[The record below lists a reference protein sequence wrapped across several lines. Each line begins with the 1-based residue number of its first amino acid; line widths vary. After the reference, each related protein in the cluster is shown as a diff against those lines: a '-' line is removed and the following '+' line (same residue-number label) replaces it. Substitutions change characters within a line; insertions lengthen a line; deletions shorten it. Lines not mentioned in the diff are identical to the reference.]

1 MGGGTVIETIDEREF
16 GGRHRQPAEGRR
28 VPRSGRRG
36 PRPDDQPTEQLPRTE
51 LPEDRGG
58 AKADPDADDTVRD
71 AADVVEDEY
80 DEYDDDYDDENH
92 DDEYHDDVDDTGDV
106 DEDAADEDAA
116 DEDAADEDEDDG
128 DAARTAD
135 RADNADNPADAV
147 NADAVN
153 AVADTVQHPV
163 VSDPVEPSAG
173 EPDERAAPVAR
184 PAEPAVAQRRVDR
197 KRTQPRRRPLL
208 RVVVVVAVLAVVGLV
223 VWAIGAALA
232 GPDATSA
239 QSATQLAVPSHVA
252 FGETVE
258 RADGWAIK
266 ISRPSAART
275 VSAAELPAGAD
286 RAVQLEVTL
295 TNTSAAARDS
305 AGWTIKAT
313 ADARAVELIP
323 ADAGVVAS
331 RTIRPGSS
339 LTFTVAVPLPSD
351 HADLQL
357 EAAPA
362 GGAPVLFVGLA

>member
-58 AKADPDADDTVRD
+58 AKADPDADDTVLD
-71 AADVVEDEY
+71 AADVVEDGYDEY
-80 DEYDDDYDDENH
+80 DDEYDDDYEDEYH
-92 DDEYHDDVDDTGDV
+92 DDEHDDDVDDTGDV
-106 DEDAADEDAA
+106 DEDAADED
-116 DEDAADEDEDDG
+116 EDDG
-128 DAARTAD
+128 DAARTPDPAD
-135 RADNADNPADAV
+135 NADNADNPADAV

-153 AVADTVQHPV
+153 AIADTVQHPV

-197 KRTQPRRRPLL
+197 KRAQPHRRPLL
-208 RVVVVVAVLAVVGLV
+208 RVLVAVAVLAVVGLV

-239 QSATQLAVPSHVA
+239 QSATQLAVPSQVA

-275 VSAAELPAGAD
+275 VSAPELPAGAD